1 MMIIKLLINF
11 GRRMVEQSENFN
23 REIENK
29 RKYQR
34 EVITELKNT
43 LEGFNNRL
51 DEAAE
56 GIKKLR
62 QSNES
67 HPDRL
72 AK

>member
-1 MMIIKLLINF
+1 MIIKLLIKF
-11 GRRMVEQSENFN
+11 GRILVEQSENFSS
-23 REIENK
+23 EIENR

-43 LEGFNNRL
+43 LEEFSNRL

-56 GIKKLR
+56 RIKKLI
-62 QSNES
+62 QSRES